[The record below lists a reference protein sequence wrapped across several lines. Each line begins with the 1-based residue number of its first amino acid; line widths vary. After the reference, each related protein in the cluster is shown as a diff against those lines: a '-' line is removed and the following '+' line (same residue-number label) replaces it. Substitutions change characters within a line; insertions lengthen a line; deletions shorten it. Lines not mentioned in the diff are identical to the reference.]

1 MVLESLG
8 FFVVLIFD
16 LFFHSEDS
24 LPMSPR
30 YLLWSLGWAWKCN
43 IPVWASGAL
52 AFIVSLIASNPE
64 STLGIWNIGFYHCI
78 KRQKFIPV
86 PEDLGHKGPAQS
98 EAKSIS
104 LIRSLLIVSLQICSM
119 TLVICQCFLWFSDYS
134 MMVGSSEQQWY
145 DSCLIT
151 EILLLRRI
159 HSLVSFRKQCMNCDS
174 CLLEKYWEQ
183 YLTQRDLANEVYVVA
198 FGKLSLSHGQ

>member
-1 MVLESLG
+1 MFITADSDGLGVFGIFSLFCFVFL
-8 FFVVLIFD
+8 FFWFFD

-52 AFIVSLIASNPE
+52 EFIVSLIASNPE

-151 EILLLRRI
+151 EILL
-159 HSLVSFRKQCMNCDS
+159 FMED
-174 CLLEKYWEQ
+174 
-183 YLTQRDLANEVYVVA
+183 T
-198 FGKLSLSHGQ
+198 LSLSASESSVWIVILVC